1 MPTSVLDQAPTRPPA
16 AGPTPRHRRRA
27 ASLVLVAVLMLLG
40 GGVGAL
46 LALAGRPASPAP
58 APASAT
64 TTPPPSTV
72 AGLATAPTGP
82 AGGSGAAQV
91 ADQPGPTAQ
100 ATGSSR
106 GTAAGPAPVLPDG
119 RHPAFVRK
127 VDTGRRTLTVDLVQ
141 VFEDE
146 AAVKAAIE
154 DGTPREQ
161 AQYLQYHVRNES
173 RRLRTLPMAPGM
185 AIHLLATCEEPATQR
200 VLLAKLAQ
208 NASLDDVF
216 YYTLTVRHGTVQ
228 AIREHQTHPAC

>member
-1 MPTSVLDQAPTRPPA
+1 MPTSVLDQAPARPPA
-16 AGPTPRHRRRA
+16 AGPTRPRHRRGA
-27 ASLVLVAVLMLLG
+27 MSLVLVAMLMLLG

-46 LALAGRPASPAP
+46 LALAGRPASPAG
-58 APASAT
+58 AT
-64 TTPPPSTV
+64 ATPPSTTV
-72 AGLATAPTGP
+72 GLAMAPAGS
-82 AGGSGAAQV
+82 AGGSGATPV
-91 ADQPGPTAQ
+91 ADQPGPAAPT
-100 ATGSSR
+100 TGASS
-106 GTAAGPAPVLPDG
+106 GTASGPAPVLPDG

-127 VDTGRRTLTVDLVQ
+127 VDTGRGTLTVDLVQ

-208 NASLDDVF
+208 NASLGDVF
-216 YYTLTVRHGTVQ
+216 YYTLTVRQGTVQ